1 MRPMTSRNLLSKA
14 RFTASHD
21 MFSAEITG
29 YRKREAEFRGKRL
42 IFVDTQHAH
51 PGLLQSQE
59 KKALFYEKGKET
71 GGSVVEMI

>member
-1 MRPMTSRNLLSKA
+1 MTSRNLLSRA

-29 YRKREAEFRGKRL
+29 YRKREAEFRGRRL

-51 PGLLQSQE
+51 PGRPFFMRKEKRPVDLLL
-59 KKALFYEKGKET
+59 K
-71 GGSVVEMI
+71 